1 MSSAIG
7 VDVGGTKIA
16 AGVVDSTGRILE
28 RLQVP
33 TPAQD
38 PDRIVQTIAELARQ
52 LGASDSIEQ
61 VGVCVAGFVDRARSE
76 VLFSPN
82 LAWRGVRLREQ
93 LQGRLGAEVVIENDA
108 NAAAWGE
115 FRFGGGTGADD
126 LLAVTVGTGVGGG
139 LVLDGQL
146 LRGGFGVAAEIGHLG
161 LVPGGEL
168 CGCGNRGCL
177 EAYGSGTALV
187 RATRFAA
194 RKDPVAAKRLIERAR
209 GDIGSIDG
217 PMITEQA
224 QSGDEFAKAQLAD
237 LGAWLG
243 LGIANIA
250 AVVDPG
256 LVLIGGGVSQAG
268 ELLLQPIREGYLK
281 ALSASRHRPIL
292 EVKVAELGNDAGLVG
307 VADLAR
313 NSIRE

>member
-16 AGVVDSTGRILE
+16 AGVVDSSGLILE
-28 RLQVP
+28 SLKVP

-38 PDRIVQTIAELARQ
+38 PDLIVQTIADLARQ
-52 LGASDSIEQ
+52 LGASDSVER
-61 VGVCVAGFVDRARSE
+61 VGVCVAGFVDRSRSG

-82 LAWRGVRLREQ
+82 LSWRGVRLREQ
-93 LQGRLGAEVVIENDA
+93 LQEALGGEVVIENDA

-115 FRFGGGTGADD
+115 FRFGGGKEADD

-139 LVLDGQL
+139 LVLAGEL

-194 RKDPVAAKRLIERAR
+194 HKDPVAAKRLIERAS
-209 GDIGSIDG
+209 GDIAAIDG

-224 QSGDEFAKAQLAD
+224 QLGDEFAKTQLAE

-250 AVVDPG
+250 AVVDPS

-268 ELLLQPIREGYLK
+268 ELLLQPIRDSYLK

-292 EVKVAELGNDAGLVG
+292 DVKVAELGNDAGLVG

-313 NSIRE
+313 NSIGE

>member
-139 LVLDGQL
+139 LVLEGQL